1 MKDVHAFSET
11 PAYLP
16 VFLYENENLLYNFCQ
31 KHAEFLGKISA
42 CFLIY
47 ITFFLYLLQ
56 KKNIYLSVNRN
67 KIRIFDFNLI
77 IPIQLLASYGNRFF
91 TDYQNTAQLP

>member
-1 MKDVHAFSET
+1 MKDVHVSSET

-47 ITFFLYLLQ
+47 ITFFCICCNKKYLF
-56 KKNIYLSVNRN
+56 
-67 KIRIFDFNLI
+67 IR
-77 IPIQLLASYGNRFF
+77 QSE
-91 TDYQNTAQLP
+91 

>member
-1 MKDVHAFSET
+1 MKDVHVPSET

-56 KKNIYLSVNRN
+56 
-67 KIRIFDFNLI
+67 
-77 IPIQLLASYGNRFF
+77 
-91 TDYQNTAQLP
+91 

>member
-1 MKDVHAFSET
+1 MKDVHVSSET
-11 PAYLP
+11 PAYLL

-31 KHAEFLGKISA
+31 KHAEFLGKVSA

-56 KKNIYLSVNRN
+56 
-67 KIRIFDFNLI
+67 
-77 IPIQLLASYGNRFF
+77 
-91 TDYQNTAQLP
+91 

>member
-1 MKDVHAFSET
+1 MKDVHVSSET

-16 VFLYENENLLYNFCQ
+16 VFLYENENLLYNFVK

-47 ITFFLYLLQ
+47 ITFLFVSVAIKYLFIRQ
-56 KKNIYLSVNRN
+56 SN
-67 KIRIFDFNLI
+67 KYVF
-77 IPIQLLASYGNRFF
+77 
-91 TDYQNTAQLP
+91 

>member
-1 MKDVHAFSET
+1 MKDVHVSSET

-47 ITFFLYLLQ
+47 ITFFF
-56 KKNIYLSVNRN
+56 LSVAI
-67 KIRIFDFNLI
+67 KKYLFIR
-77 IPIQLLASYGNRFF
+77 QSE
-91 TDYQNTAQLP
+91 

>member
-1 MKDVHAFSET
+1 MKDVHVSSET

-42 CFLIY
+42 IKK
-47 ITFFLYLLQ
+47 YLF
-56 KKNIYLSVNRN
+56 
-67 KIRIFDFNLI
+67 IR
-77 IPIQLLASYGNRFF
+77 QSE
-91 TDYQNTAQLP
+91 

>member
-42 CFLIY
+42 CFLIQY
-47 ITFFLYLLQ
+47 FGKFLP
-56 KKNIYLSVNRN
+56 KN
-67 KIRIFDFNLI
+67 
-77 IPIQLLASYGNRFF
+77 
-91 TDYQNTAQLP
+91 

>member
-1 MKDVHAFSET
+1 MKDVHVSSET
-11 PAYLP
+11 PALFTC
-16 VFLYENENLLYNFCQ
+16 FLYENENLLYNFVK

-56 KKNIYLSVNRN
+56 
-67 KIRIFDFNLI
+67 
-77 IPIQLLASYGNRFF
+77 
-91 TDYQNTAQLP
+91 

>member
-1 MKDVHAFSET
+1 MFLVKRLHI
-11 PAYLP
+11 YLFF
-16 VFLYENENLLYNFCQ
+16 VRNENLLYNFCQ

-56 KKNIYLSVNRN
+56 
-67 KIRIFDFNLI
+67 
-77 IPIQLLASYGNRFF
+77 
-91 TDYQNTAQLP
+91 

>member
-1 MKDVHAFSET
+1 MKDVHVSSET

-56 KKNIYLSVNRN
+56 NIYLSVNRN

>member
-1 MKDVHAFSET
+1 MKDVHVSSET

-47 ITFFLYLLQ
+47 MGHRT
-56 KKNIYLSVNRN
+56 K
-67 KIRIFDFNLI
+67 RILRI
-77 IPIQLLASYGNRFF
+77 ERKE
-91 TDYQNTAQLP
+91 YQTY

>member
-1 MKDVHAFSET
+1 MKDVHVSSET

-47 ITFFLYLLQ
+47 PTLFIVDSFQ
-56 KKNIYLSVNRN
+56 VIK
-67 KIRIFDFNLI
+67 
-77 IPIQLLASYGNRFF
+77 
-91 TDYQNTAQLP
+91 TDMGTI